1 MRSPGAAM
9 IHLNIRIGL
18 VALLSTGL
26 VLAGRTGLAQAPPAS
41 PAPPGIQNQP
51 APSSPLPP
59 QDTSLT
65 APAASAGG
73 LVVTPAS
80 GVGANRS
87 SSIGKSFGS
96 AGNGLPG
103 MPGGPPVNSPLG
115 AQDPS
120 GKYMR
125 PPKIPPVLCDPA
137 IDLPC

>member
-1 MRSPGAAM
+1 MTPTFGA
-9 IHLNIRIGL
+9 
-18 VALLSTGL
+18 
-26 VLAGRTGLAQAPPAS
+26 
-41 PAPPGIQNQP
+41 
-51 APSSPLPP
+51 
-59 QDTSLT
+59 
-65 APAASAGG
+65 
-73 LVVTPAS
+73 
-80 GVGANRS
+80 GANLS

-103 MPGGPPVNSPLG
+103 MPAGPPLNSPLG